1 MLESLPFVLIFSSIL
16 GFLSGIG
23 VGGGSLLM
31 IWLTVV
37 LDMTH
42 QTARGINLL
51 FFLPAALIACLFRWK
66 DGTLDKKTI
75 VPAVISGCICAAVFS
90 WISITMGMEILRKLF
105 GGLLILTGLRELF
118 WKQKKHRGDP

>member
-1 MLESLPFVLIFSSIL
+1 MLESFPFVLVFSSFL

-37 LDMTH
+37 LDMP
-42 QTARGINLL
+42 QQSARGINLL

-66 DGTLDKKTI
+66 DGSLDSKA
-75 VPAVISGCICAAVFS
+75 VLPAVISGCICAAVFS
-90 WISITMGMEILRKLF
+90 WISAGMDMGIFRKLF
-105 GGLLILTGLRELF
+105 GGLLIITGLQELF
-118 WKQKKHRGDP
+118 RKQKKHRGDP

>member
-1 MLESLPFVLIFSSIL
+1 MLASVPFVLILSSLL

-37 LDMTH
+37 LKLPQ
-42 QTARGINLL
+42 QTARSINLL

-75 VPAVISGCICAAVFS
+75 LPIMISGCISAAVFS
-90 WISITMGMEILRKLF
+90 SISSAIDIETFRKLL
-105 GGLLILTGLRELF
+105 GVLLVFTGIRELLQ
-118 WKQKKHRGDP
+118 KKKKHRGTQ